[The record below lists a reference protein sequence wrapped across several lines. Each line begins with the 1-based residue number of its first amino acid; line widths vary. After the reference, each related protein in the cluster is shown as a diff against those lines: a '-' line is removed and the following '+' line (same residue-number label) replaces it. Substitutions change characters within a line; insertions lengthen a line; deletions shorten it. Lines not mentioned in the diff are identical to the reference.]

1 MPLAEAQ
8 LATERRVH
16 YTQRMGFALEVA
28 RPFGRDKEVKRYRL
42 DSGLGLILLVDP
54 AAPIVTYQT
63 WFRVGSRHEMPGKTG
78 IAHLFEH
85 LMFNQTSSLSP
96 GEFDVLIE
104 RTGGDNNAAT
114 WVDWT
119 FYRDTVPSRDLELA
133 VRLESDRMQ
142 NLMLEREQLESE
154 REVVI
159 HERMLRVEDDL
170 DGFLDEKLMKL
181 AYQVHPYHWPTI
193 GWMEDIRD
201 LSLSDIHAFYRTYYA
216 PNNATIVIVGDV
228 DEAETLGL
236 VERYYGAISPS
247 EIPPELGQEE
257 PDQTAERRASFQ
269 KPIPA
274 PRLFYGYKAPPQG
287 HADWAAMDFIA
298 ELLAG
303 SPSSRLYRRLV
314 VEKELATSVDSGV
327 LPFRDPGLFRLEIN
341 LVRGISAQQVEQE
354 LEAAIDRLKSGD
366 VPDSELEKVKS
377 GIETDFWSQ
386 LEHCDGKAEALGHYE
401 TTLGDFRALFE
412 MADRL
417 HAVTAADIARVAKS
431 YLVPDKRTVVMVEPS
446 GEAAP

>member
-1 MPLAEAQ
+1 
-8 LATERRVH
+8 
-16 YTQRMGFALEVA
+16 MGFALEVTH
-28 RPFGRDKEVKRYRL
+28 PFGRDKEVKRYRL
-42 DSGLGLILLVDP
+42 HSGLGLILLVDP

-85 LMFNQTSSLSP
+85 LMFNQTESLAP

-104 RTGGDNNAAT
+104 QTGGDNNAAT

-119 FYRDTVPSRDLELA
+119 FYRDTLPSRDLELA

-142 NLMLEREQLESE
+142 NLTLEHEQLESE

-159 HERMLRVEDDL
+159 HERMQRVEDDI
-170 DGFLDEKLMKL
+170 DGFLDEQLMKL
-181 AYQVHPYHWPTI
+181 AYRVHPYHWPTI
-193 GWMEDIRD
+193 GWSDDIRN
-201 LSLSDIHAFYRTYYA
+201 LSLADIHAFYRTYYA
-216 PNNATIVIVGDV
+216 PNNATLVVVGDV
-228 DEAETLGL
+228 EEARVLDL
-236 VERYYGAISPS
+236 VERYYGRIAPAD
-247 EIPPELGQEE
+247 IPPELAQNE
-257 PDQTAERRASFQ
+257 PEQREERRAVFD
-269 KPIPA
+269 KPLPA

-287 HADWAAMDFIA
+287 HPDWPALDFIA

-314 VEKELATSVDSGV
+314 IDREIATSVDSGV
-327 LPFRDPGLFRLEIN
+327 LPFRDPSLFRFEVN
-341 LVRGISAQQVEQE
+341 LVRGRSTEEVDRE
-354 LEAAIDRLKSGD
+354 LEHALASLRRGEVSEA
-366 VPDSELEKVKS
+366 ELEKVKS

-401 TTLGDFRALFE
+401 VTLGDFRALFD

-417 HAVTAADIARVAKS
+417 HAVSADDIARVAAT
-431 YLVPDKRTVVMVEPS
+431 YLVPEKRTVVIAEPS
-446 GEAAP
+446 GEEAA

>member
-1 MPLAEAQ
+1 
-8 LATERRVH
+8 
-16 YTQRMGFALEVA
+16 MGFALEITH
-28 RPFGRDKEVKRYRL
+28 PFGRDKQVKRYRF
-42 DSGLGLILLVDP
+42 DTGLGVILLVDR

-85 LMFNQTSSLSP
+85 LMFNQTKSIAP

-119 FYRDTVPSRDLELA
+119 FYRDTLPSRDLELA
-133 VRLESDRMQ
+133 IRLESDRMQ
-142 NLMLEREQLESE
+142 HLTLDHEQLESE

-159 HERMLRVEDDL
+159 NERMLRVEDDL
-170 DGFLDEKLMKL
+170 DGFLDEQLMKL

-193 GWMEDIRD
+193 GWMQDIRE
-201 LSLSDIHAFYRTYYA
+201 LSLADIHAFYRTYYA
-216 PNNATIVIVGDV
+216 PNNATIVVAGDFDATAV
-228 DEAETLGL
+228 LELL
-236 VERYYGAISPS
+236 SRYYGEIPAS
-247 EIPPELGQEE
+247 EIPPELAQHE
-257 PDQTAERRASFQ
+257 PAQTEERRACFS

-274 PRLFYGYKAPPQG
+274 HRVFYGYKAPPQG
-287 HADWAAMDFIA
+287 HPDWAAMDFIG

-314 VEKELATSVDSGV
+314 VDREIATSIDSGV
-327 LPFRDPGLFRLEIN
+327 LPFRDPSLFRLELN
-341 LVRGISAQQVEQE
+341 LVRGCSPNEVEHEIETALERLRGGDISPA
-354 LEAAIDRLKSGD
+354 
-366 VPDSELEKVKS
+366 ELEKVKS

-401 TTLGDFRALFE
+401 TTLGDFRELFA

-417 HAVTAADIARVAKS
+417 HAVTADDIARVATT
-431 YLVPDKRTVVMVEPS
+431 YLVPPQRTVVVAEPS
-446 GEAAP
+446 GEEEA

>member
-1 MPLAEAQ
+1 
-8 LATERRVH
+8 
-16 YTQRMGFALEVA
+16 MGFALEVSH
-28 RPFGRDKEVKRYRL
+28 PFGRDKQVKRYRL
-42 DSGLGLILLVDP
+42 HSGLGVILLVDR

-85 LMFNQTSSLSP
+85 LMFNQTRSLAP

-119 FYRDTVPSRDLELA
+119 FYRDTLPSRDLELA

-142 NLMLEREQLESE
+142 NLTLEHEQLESE

-159 HERMLRVEDDL
+159 HERMQRVEDDL
-170 DGFLDEKLMKL
+170 DGFLDEQLMKL
-181 AYQVHPYHWPTI
+181 AFQVHPYHWPTI
-193 GWMEDIRD
+193 GWMDDIRN
-201 LSLSDIHAFYRTYYA
+201 LSLADIHAFYRTYYA
-216 PNNATIVIVGDV
+216 PNNATIVIVGDI
-228 DEAETLGL
+228 DEARVLELL
-236 VERYYGAISPS
+236 ERYYGAIPPS
-247 EIPPELGQEE
+247 EIPPELAQPE
-257 PDQTAERRASFQ
+257 PPQREERRLRFD

-287 HADWAAMDFIA
+287 HPDWAAMDFIG

-303 SPSSRLYRRLV
+303 SPSARMYRRLV
-314 VEKELATSVDSGV
+314 IETELATSVDSGV
-327 LPFRDPGLFRLEIN
+327 LPFRDPSMFRFEVN
-341 LVRGISAQQVEQE
+341 LVRGRRPEEIDRE
-354 LEAAIDRLKSGD
+354 LEAAIARLREGD
-366 VPDSELEKVKS
+366 VSAAELEKVKS

-401 TTLGDFRALFE
+401 TTLGDFRELFA
-412 MADRL
+412 MAERL
-417 HAVTAADIARVAKS
+417 HAVTAEDIARVAAA
-431 YLVPDKRTVVMVEPS
+431 YLVPERRTVVLAEPS
-446 GEAAP
+446 GEDEA